1 MFNDLIFKKID
12 SKNYEL
18 VEDLIFKNNK
28 YEIVVKKFFQTDGAS
43 IPKILQNIFGPFS
56 GNYTK
61 AAVIHDALYQ
71 SNSLNRLTNDL
82 LFLEMMKELKTNFL
96 TRYSMYYAVK
106 LFGFL
111 SYKSY
116 SLEHILKIKK
126 YIIIKIDGV
135 KIWKI

>member
-1 MFNDLIFKKID
+1 MFNDLIFKKVD
-12 SKNYEL
+12 ANNYEL

-28 YEIVVKKFFQTDGAS
+28 YEIIVKKHFKTDGAS
-43 IPKILQNIFGPFS
+43 IPKPLQNIFGPFQ

-71 SNSLNRLTNDL
+71 SNSLNRATNDL
-82 LFLEMMKELKTNFL
+82 LFLEMMKDLETNFL

-106 LFGFL
+106 MFGFL
-111 SYKSY
+111 SYKEY

-126 YIIIKIDGV
+126 YIIIKINGV
-135 KIWKI
+135 EV